1 MSDDEDAIA
10 GVQLESVSSKNPL
23 VDADG
28 LLREGSKPPAPIGL
42 APTVP
47 TTPNPPPTPPPRGLR
62 VDSVGI
68 AVALNSQRS
77 MPKPKI
83 KVGGGRGGR
92 GATRASPGAA
102 SRAAAFKKT
111 SEPTQLL
118 WIFEVGLQEALQVRG
133 RREVPGHSQRRFP
146 TNF

>member
-28 LLREGSKPPAPIGL
+28 LLREGSKPPASKGITP
-42 APTVP
+42 PVP
-47 TTPNPPPTPPPRGLR
+47 TTPNPPPTPLPSGPR
-62 VDSVGI
+62 VDSVGM

-83 KVGGGRGGR
+83 KVGP
-92 GATRASPGAA
+92 PG
-102 SRAAAFKKT
+102 
-111 SEPTQLL
+111 
-118 WIFEVGLQEALQVRG
+118 QVL
-133 RREVPGHSQRRFP
+133 
-146 TNF
+146 